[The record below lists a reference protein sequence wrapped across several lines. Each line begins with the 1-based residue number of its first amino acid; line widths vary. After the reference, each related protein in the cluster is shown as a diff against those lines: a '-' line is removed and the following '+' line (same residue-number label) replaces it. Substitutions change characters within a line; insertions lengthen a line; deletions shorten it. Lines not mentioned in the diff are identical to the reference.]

1 MGRFSAK
8 RKAVPADGPRGRIK
22 QPDMSWYLISILKQV
37 KPSAISTSQLNTLLH
52 LHLTPIKQV
61 VYLRPYPTGE
71 PVDGRSYL
79 GVGFSLRCFQRLSLP
94 DVATQRRSWRN
105 DWHTRGLSL
114 SVLSY

>member
-1 MGRFSAK
+1 
-8 RKAVPADGPRGRIK
+8 
-22 QPDMSWYLISILKQV
+22 
-37 KPSAISTSQLNTLLH
+37 LLY

-61 VYLRPYPTGE
+61 VYLRPYSSE
-71 PVDGRSYL
+71 EDGRSYL